1 MESNSKPKF
10 LKSAII
16 CSLVCLLI
24 VVGGVYII
32 NNIVEEKDYV
42 SYGDNVRVSKSIA
55 EGYED
60 ADYIP
65 RSVSINKRLKQ
76 NG

>member
-1 MESNSKPKF
+1 MGIRNKIF
-10 LKSAII
+10 LTII
-16 CSLVCLLI
+16 CLLVI
-24 VVGGVYII
+24 GAGVFLFNDY
-32 NNIVEEKDYV
+32 EEKDYV